1 MQNITKM
8 NYYIKI
14 LKDKSLDNFV
24 GITIPPDVVE
34 PFLNQLS
41 DIVGDDYQTYIK
53 LQQDEDQ
60 GQYYIGVMTP
70 TEFNTCSKSL
80 GFDKFLNHLDHLMKV
95 NFDDVKI
102 IGLGKSEKGDNK
114 SFYIVVK
121 SELLDK
127 VREDFLLPE
136 KDFHITI
143 GFKWKDVQGVRKNE
157 VYQRNQKFINKLKD
171 AFINEGESFE
181 FIKGLKNFDFDFF
194 KLIEPIEI
202 NDTNATFRCGG
213 NDYLQISLIDD
224 GLSISAKWQDTNKK
238 PILSETLLRKKL
250 NKI

>member
-1 MQNITKM
+1 M

-14 LKDKSLDNFV
+14 LKDKKLDNFV
-24 GITIPPDVVE
+24 GITIPPDVTQ

-41 DIVGDDYQTYIK
+41 DIVGDDYQTYTK

-60 GQYYIGVMTP
+60 GQYYIGVMTG

-95 NFDDVKI
+95 NFDDVKL

-121 SELLDK
+121 SELLHK

-157 VYQRNQKFINKLKD
+157 VYQRNQKFIKKLKD
-171 AFINEGESFE
+171 AFIGEGESFE

-202 NDTNATFRCGG
+202 NDTNAIFRCGS

-224 GLSISAKWQDTNKK
+224 SLTISAKWQDTNKK
-238 PILSETLLRKKL
+238 PILSETLVRKKL